1 MQFNKPGPANTA
13 TTLDTAQ
20 KRAKDL
26 GITEV
31 VIATSSGNTVFQAL
45 ERFGADQIIAVTYH
59 YGFRKPFEP
68 VMPPETRN
76 DLQARGIAV
85 VGATHALSGIERSV
99 FQKYQ
104 GVYPVLMIADTL
116 RLMGQGVK
124 VAVEIAVMAA
134 DAGVLSGQ
142 DIIAI
147 GGTAKGA
154 DAAVVIKPAHM
165 NNFFDLKIREIIC
178 KPN

>member
-1 MQFNKPGPANTA
+1 
-13 TTLDTAQ
+13 
-20 KRAKDL
+20 
-26 GITEV
+26 
-31 VIATSSGNTVFQAL
+31 
-45 ERFGADQIIAVTYH
+45 
-59 YGFRKPFEP
+59 
-68 VMPPETRN
+68 
-76 DLQARGIAV
+76 
-85 VGATHALSGIERSV
+85 
-99 FQKYQ
+99 
-104 GVYPVLMIADTL
+104 MIADTL

>member
-13 TTLDTAQ
+13 ATLDAAQ
-20 KRAKDL
+20 KRATALAIDE
-26 GITEV
+26 I
-31 VIATSSGNTVFQAL
+31 VIATSSGDTIYQAL
-45 ERFGADQIIAVTYH
+45 ERFTADQIIAVTYH
-59 YGFRKPFEP
+59 CGFRKPFEP

-76 DLQARGIAV
+76 DLKAKGVSV
-85 VGATHALSGIERSV
+85 VAATHALSGVERSV

-104 GVYPVLMIADTL
+104 GAYPVLMIADTL

-134 DAGVLSGQ
+134 DAGVLSGR
-142 DIIAI
+142 DVIAI

-165 NNFFDLKIREIIC
+165 NNFFDLKIKEIVC

>member
-1 MQFNKPGPANTA
+1 
-13 TTLDTAQ
+13 
-20 KRAKDL
+20 
-26 GITEV
+26 
-31 VIATSSGNTVFQAL
+31 
-45 ERFGADQIIAVTYH
+45 
-59 YGFRKPFEP
+59 
-68 VMPPETRN
+68 
-76 DLQARGIAV
+76 
-85 VGATHALSGIERSV
+85 
-99 FQKYQ
+99 
-104 GVYPVLMIADTL
+104 MIADTL

-124 VAVEIAVMAA
+124 VAVEIAVMAADAGVLSGQDIIAIGGTAKGA